1 MRLTNP
7 TELKNVIGKH
17 GFTFSKSLGQNFL
30 IDENVLNAIT
40 DNSGVTKKSGA
51 LEIGPGAGVLTRALA
66 EKAGKVVT
74 VEIDKTLMPVLEDT
88 LSDFDNTVI
97 VNEDIMKTLYI
108 LLMSL
113 CLVSTES
120 NAQNTQFIAGFEDIP
135 LLKTMYQNTTN
146 DISFNNEETRY
157 IETLLISNKKTSFN
171 EFKKFYKTTLP
182 QLGWMISNE
191 TENSL
196 SFDREND
203 ILEFQK
209 TKESPLNVSI
219 NLKNRI

>member
-1 MRLTNP
+1 
-7 TELKNVIGKH
+7 
-17 GFTFSKSLGQNFL
+17 
-30 IDENVLNAIT
+30 
-40 DNSGVTKKSGA
+40 
-51 LEIGPGAGVLTRALA
+51 
-66 EKAGKVVT
+66 
-74 VEIDKTLMPVLEDT
+74 
-88 LSDFDNTVI
+88 
-97 VNEDIMKTLYI
+97 MKTLYI

-146 DISFNNEETRY
+146 DITFNNEETRY

-191 TENSL
+191 TENSIT
-196 SFDREND
+196 FDREND